1 MYSQSELEIKMS
13 MHIRNAC
20 YSCLLQFNG
29 AYRII
34 LISLAFTINFVSY
47 VETILY
53 ERFLSGWVL
62 GRDTL

>member
-1 MYSQSELEIKMS
+1 MS
-13 MHIRNAC
+13 MHIRNVPVIAVFC
-20 YSCLLQFNG
+20 NSTVH

-34 LISLAFTINFVSY
+34 LISLAFTIDFVSY

-62 GRDTL
+62 GRDRGTMDSNFG